1 MKKHK
6 PILRQR
12 REELGLS
19 RRELAM
25 ISGVSYNTIVSLE
38 TSQRRNPTLDVCK
51 KIAKAMESNV
61 EELFGDAM

>member
-25 ISGVSYNTIVSLE
+25 ISGVSYNTIVLLE

-51 KIAKAMESNV
+51 KIAKAMGSSV